1 MFGDLS
7 LIKINAFYFW
17 IETIYN
23 VYITWIISIYTHDTR
38 HFSLQN
44 WILVMTMIFLLYRQ
58 KPEVQFNKA
67 DIFDDMNVQ
76 PNIGI
81 KNI

>member
-1 MFGDLS
+1 
-7 LIKINAFYFW
+7 
-17 IETIYN
+17 
-23 VYITWIISIYTHDTR
+23 
-38 HFSLQN
+38 
-44 WILVMTMIFLLYRQ
+44 MTMIFLLYRQ